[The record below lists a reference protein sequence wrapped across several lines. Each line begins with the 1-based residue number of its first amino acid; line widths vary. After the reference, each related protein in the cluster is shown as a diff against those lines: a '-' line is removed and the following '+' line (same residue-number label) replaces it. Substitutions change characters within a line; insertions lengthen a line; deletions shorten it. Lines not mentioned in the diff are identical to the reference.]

1 MVWEERGGGEQKD
14 LLVRHRQRRSQKL
27 LRRAITPGRERPPS
41 LSAMA
46 LVVAAAVASACG
58 GRTTTIGLAP
68 DADVSVPATVP
79 ACTVGP
85 CCTASGG
92 LASNTTACATTPE
105 YRCQGSSSCGG
116 RPQQRLVQHHCSGA
130 SAACDGALEYGPWQ
144 SLAACEAE
152 EICETNGASAPRCSA
167 CPFGCDRNGC
177 LPQKLW
183 LFETVGAFQGSLG
196 GRAGADSRCAA
207 ARTAFHPSLMCNRVH
222 ALLGV
227 SAADR
232 LVDMAANHGVPEL
245 APVHRASDGVL
256 VSSNWADLVNASV
269 PLIEV
274 ASTSTPADFWSGLQ
288 TKWTCDGWTSARA
301 QPEAGGEGGDASVR
315 NSWLSHAV
323 HHCDRLLKLACLC
336 WHVP

>member
-1 MVWEERGGGEQKD
+1 MVLDYGAIAP
-14 LLVRHRQRRSQKL
+14 RHES
-27 LRRAITPGRERPPS
+27 APW

-46 LVVAAAVASACG
+46 LVASAAVASGCLG
-58 GRTTTIGLAP
+58 GRTGPLDP
-68 DADVSVPATVP
+68 EPGVDASVPVTVP

-85 CCTASGG
+85 CCTASGA
-92 LASNTTACATTPE
+92 LAANTTPCATTPE
-105 YRCQGSSSCGG
+105 YRCLGSSPCGG
-116 RPQQRLVQHHCSGA
+116 RPQQRLVRHLCSGA
-130 SAACDGALEYGPWQ
+130 SAACDGALEHGPWQ
-144 SLAACEAE
+144 SLAACEAQ
-152 EICETNGASAPRCSA
+152 EICATNGTSAPRCSA
-167 CPFGCDRNGC
+167 CPFGCNMNGC

-183 LFETVGAFQGSLG
+183 LFETVGAFQGTL
-196 GRAGADSRCAA
+196 
-207 ARTAFHPSLMCNRVH
+207 CNRVH

-232 LVDMAANHGVPEL
+232 LIDMAANHGVPEE

-256 VSSNWADLVNASV
+256 VSSTWADLVNASV

-288 TKWTCDGWTSARA
+288 TKWTCDGWTSASP
-301 QPEAGGEGGDASVR
+301 QPEAGGEGGNTSVR
-315 NSWLSHAV
+315 NAWLSRAV